1 MISVT
6 KIFRFEMGHAI
17 YGYEGMCKF
26 IHGHSYVLHV
36 SVKSVAENKE
46 PIQQPGFVID
56 FKLLKKIINEKVIQK
71 LDHTLVL
78 SKEYLNMHP
87 NAGEGQNLLVWD
99 YEPSAENILF
109 FIKNEIKDALTPYY
123 EITKLRLWE
132 TSESYAEWEN
142 RF

>member
-1 MISVT
+1 MITVT

-17 YGYEGMCKF
+17 HGYEGMCKY

-36 SVKSVAENKE
+36 SVKSLSENIE
-46 PIQQPGFVID
+46 PIQSPGFVID
-56 FKLLKKIINEKVIQK
+56 FKLLKKIVNEKIIQK

-78 SKEYLNMHP
+78 SSQYLKEHP
-87 NAGEGQNLLVWD
+87 NAGTGQNLLIWD

-109 FIKNEIKDALTPYY
+109 FIKNEIKDVLSPHFQ
-123 EITKLRLWE
+123 IVRLRLWE

-142 RF
+142 D